1 MILLLETQAMF
12 DIGAFS
18 EARIKCFPFIMQTI
32 IVTIQQSCLLIC
44 KIELNDPGHRSSFRL
59 EVYFIYFYNLLFPLE
74 GIFLKGW

>member
-1 MILLLETQAMF
+1 MRFQKLGSNVFHLA
-12 DIGAFS
+12 
-18 EARIKCFPFIMQTI
+18 PFIMQTI